1 MSDLNTRRA
10 RIQNMEEHEGM
21 QDIEALVPE
30 AEIVDYVTQLKSI
43 TQASGYFNREFVNY
57 EEVPEYLKDKVIKEN
72 IHPGD
77 ALPFAVH
84 RHGGVRVLARAR
96 DRAVARR
103 PAVARGRDGDRHAV
117 RIHVLRHQHDGAVL
131 LDLVRG
137 VRTDRGSGEHRTI
150 LAPREHRVGRGG
162 HAGGRCKIR

>member
-57 EEVPEYLKDKVIKEN
+57 EEVPEYLKEKVIKEN
-72 IHPGD
+72 
-77 ALPFAVH
+77 
-84 RHGGVRVLARAR
+84 
-96 DRAVARR
+96 
-103 PAVARGRDGDRHAV
+103 
-117 RIHVLRHQHDGAVL
+117 
-131 LDLVRG
+131 
-137 VRTDRGSGEHRTI
+137 
-150 LAPREHRVGRGG
+150 
-162 HAGGRCKIR
+162 KINQ